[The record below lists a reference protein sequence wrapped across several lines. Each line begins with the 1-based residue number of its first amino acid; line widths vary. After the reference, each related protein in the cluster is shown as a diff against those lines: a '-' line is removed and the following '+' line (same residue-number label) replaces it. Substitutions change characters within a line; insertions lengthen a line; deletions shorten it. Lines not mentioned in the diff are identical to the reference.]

1 MHHEFEH
8 MNEQGGEE
16 VRKETQRKKKKTIHN
31 KRNIYLFTIIPS
43 SFFRPPPFP
52 FPSLSNPRQA
62 SRQHRS
68 KMRTRRLWMSLNPS
82 PNSGEKLLGRARNL
96 GTSSRRTF
104 KSILPLGETKGPG
117 PARISLPRSAGLR
130 LPFLRTNR
138 RLRAAYPRESL
149 PRGGAMRRRPHASG
163 EIPLS
168 RIVPRGGG
176 AAFTRDCESLEA
188 GYLANS
194 YDSFRGLI
202 SMRAGNKRWLR
213 GINRPADPRGEIL
226 DRLIETR
233 F

>member
-1 MHHEFEH
+1 
-8 MNEQGGEE
+8 
-16 VRKETQRKKKKTIHN
+16 
-31 KRNIYLFTIIPS
+31 
-43 SFFRPPPFP
+43 
-52 FPSLSNPRQA
+52 
-62 SRQHRS
+62 
-68 KMRTRRLWMSLNPS
+68 MRTRRLWMSLNPS

-233 F
+233 FWRGSGGGLRSVNCKFCWAERERKRVISLDERFYWAEGDDIDDWIKIGNYDDFF

>member
-1 MHHEFEH
+1 
-8 MNEQGGEE
+8 
-16 VRKETQRKKKKTIHN
+16 
-31 KRNIYLFTIIPS
+31 
-43 SFFRPPPFP
+43 
-52 FPSLSNPRQA
+52 
-62 SRQHRS
+62 
-68 KMRTRRLWMSLNPS
+68 MSLNPS
-82 PNSGEKLLGRARNL
+82 PNSGEKLLSRARNL

-163 EIPLS
+163 EIPPSS

-233 F
+233 FWRGSGGGLRSVNCKFCWASENELYLSTRDFIGPKETISMIGSRLEIMMIFFKLKK

>member
-1 MHHEFEH
+1 
-8 MNEQGGEE
+8 
-16 VRKETQRKKKKTIHN
+16 
-31 KRNIYLFTIIPS
+31 
-43 SFFRPPPFP
+43 
-52 FPSLSNPRQA
+52 
-62 SRQHRS
+62 
-68 KMRTRRLWMSLNPS
+68 MSLNPS

-149 PRGGAMRRRPHASG
+149 PRGGGEAMRRRPHASG
-163 EIPLS
+163 EIPPSS

-233 F
+233 FWRGSGGGLRSVNCKFCWAERERKRVISLDERFYWTEGDDIDDWIKIGNYDDFF